1 MVYSFSLFPVPPA
14 NHCQKIFIKR
24 KRFFCHWSASS
35 TAHSSIRAEKNHFFP
50 PLYYQTAQSI
60 IVVKVFNM
68 VYALRHL
75 ITPTKSNFFQ
85 LEYHCLSLRL
95 SRSVIYLRFYL
106 VVFFYTTIFCTK
118 CSPRFSSTI
127 PNSLRF
133 PCSFT
138 HYTA

>member
-1 MVYSFSLFPVPPA
+1 M
-14 NHCQKIFIKR
+14 KR

-60 IVVKVFNM
+60 IVVKVFYL

-127 PNSLRF
+127 PNSHRF
-133 PCSFT
+133 PSSCSPCSAFPLRK
-138 HYTA
+138 